1 MGTKNIVLIVR
12 LMKHLELTELV
23 CRAAIEQMRRQ
34 IAMAVKKQKP
44 GQPAPTHPRENEA
57 SQKYFTGLTDTH
69 DSHNSYSI
77 STGNATCPVFF
88 IRMDKSVFRSAAI
101 ANTRLL
107 SFLDFHIHNASTS
120 SS

>member
-1 MGTKNIVLIVR
+1 MGTSNIVLIVR

-57 SQKYFTGLTDTH
+57 SQKYFSW
-69 DSHNSYSI
+69 SH
-77 STGNATCPVFF
+77 
-88 IRMDKSVFRSAAI
+88 
-101 ANTRLL
+101 
-107 SFLDFHIHNASTS
+107 
-120 SS
+120 